1 VKAKNMADTKYDV
14 VIIGGGPG
22 GYVAA
27 IRASQLGLKV
37 GLVEREWLGG
47 VCLNIGCIP
56 SKALLQNAA
65 VVRTFQNAKDFG
77 ITVDHFTADYDAAV
91 TRSRQVSSRLV
102 KGVEFLMKKNKI
114 DVFKDEAVVGPQ
126 RQVELKDG
134 GQKLDTKNIIIATGT
149 RPRGI
154 PGLELDGENV
164 VSSREAILARQVPN
178 PIVIV
183 GASAIGVEFG
193 TIYRAYGAEIT
204 ILEMLPHLLP
214 KEDEEV
220 SIEFE
225 KQTQRAGIKYKT
237 NARVERAE
245 RKDGR
250 INLHVT
256 TPQGAEI
263 IPAQKV
269 LVAVGVQPNSDN
281 LGLEALGVKTDRGAI
296 LVDDNMQTTSPGIF
310 AIGDVTMKLALAHVA
325 SAQGIVAVETIAGRE
340 PRPLDLNSVPR
351 CTYSHPQVA
360 SLGLTESQARE
371 GGSEISIGKFPFRA
385 NGKAL
390 GLNDYE
396 GFVKIIADKKY
407 GEILGVHMIGP
418 EVTELTGELSL
429 AKSMELTPL
438 EIAHAVHAH
447 PTLTEVVA
455 EAALATMGQAIHI

>member
-1 VKAKNMADTKYDV
+1 MADTQYDV

-22 GYVAA
+22 GYVGA
-27 IRASQLGLKV
+27 IRAAQLGLKV

-91 TRSRQVSSRLV
+91 TRSRQVADRLV

-114 DVFKDEAVVGPQ
+114 DVFKDEAVLDSPT
-126 RQVELKDG
+126 QVELKNG
-134 GQKLDTKNIIIATGT
+134 GQKLGAKNIVIATGT

-154 PGLELDGENV
+154 PGLDLDAQNV
-164 VSSREAILARQVPN
+164 ISSREAIVLRAVPS
-178 PIVIV
+178 PLVIV
-183 GASAIGVEFG
+183 GASAIGVEFA
-193 TIYRAYGAEIT
+193 TIYHAYGAEIT

-214 KEDEEV
+214 REDEEV

-225 KQTQRAGIKYKT
+225 KQMKRAGIRFKT
-237 NARVERAE
+237 NAKVERAE
-245 RKDGR
+245 RKDGQ
-250 INLHVT
+250 IDLHVA
-256 TPQGAEI
+256 TPQGSEVV
-263 IPAQKV
+263 PAQKV

-281 LGLEALGVKTDRGAI
+281 IGLEALGIRIDRGAI
-296 LVDDNMQTTSPGIF
+296 VVDDSMRTNVPGIY
-310 AIGDVTMKLALAHVA
+310 AIGDVTLKLALAHVA
-325 SAQGIVAVETIAGRE
+325 FAQGIIAVEAIANKG

-360 SLGLTESQARE
+360 SLGLTEAQARE
-371 GGSEISIGKFPFRA
+371 TGADINVGRFPFRA

-390 GLNDYE
+390 SLNDYE
-396 GFVKIIADKKY
+396 GFVKIIADKKF

-418 EVTELTGELSL
+418 EVTDLTGELSL
-429 AKSMELTPL
+429 AKSMELTPM

-447 PTLTEVVA
+447 PTLTEVIG
-455 EAALATMGQAIHI
+455 EAALATMGEAIQI

>member
-1 VKAKNMADTKYDV
+1 MADTQYDI

-27 IRASQLGLKV
+27 IRAAQLGLKV

-47 VCLNIGCIP
+47 VCLNVGCIP

-77 ITVDHFTADYDAAV
+77 ITVDHFSADYDAAV
-91 TRSRQVSSRLV
+91 SRSRQVANRLV

-114 DVFKDEAVVGPQ
+114 DVFMDDAVLSLQ
-126 RQVELKDG
+126 RKVELKNS
-134 GQKLDTKNIIIATGT
+134 GQKLDAKNIILATGT

-154 PGLELDGENV
+154 PGLELDAENV
-164 VSSREAILARQVPN
+164 ISSREAIVLRQVPS

-183 GASAIGVEFG
+183 GASAIGVEFA

-220 SIEFE
+220 SVEFE
-225 KQTQRAGIKYKT
+225 KQVQRAGIKFKT

-245 RKDGR
+245 RTNGQ
-250 INLHVT
+250 INLHVAT
-256 TPQGAEI
+256 AQGTEI

-281 LGLEALGVKTDRGAI
+281 IGLEALGVKIDRGAI
-296 LVDDNMQTTSPGIF
+296 VVDDNMQTSVPGIY

-325 SAQGIVAVETIAGRE
+325 SAQGIIAVEAIANKQ

-360 SLGLTESQARE
+360 SLGLTEAQARE
-371 GGSEISIGKFPFRA
+371 TGADINVGKFPFRA

-390 GLNDYE
+390 ALNDYE
-396 GFVKIIADKKY
+396 GFVKIIADKKF
-407 GEILGVHMIGP
+407 GEILGVHMVGP
-418 EVTELTGELSL
+418 EVTDLTGELSL
-429 AKSMELTPL
+429 AKSMELTPT

-455 EAALATMGQAIHI
+455 EAALATMGEAIHI